1 MEPEVL
7 LDKIRETISRE
18 LEIPISSLVD
28 DASLRQQYGL
38 DSVAAV
44 NIVFALETQLGIEID
59 IRELA
64 IVDSISELRR
74 FLYSGIHRQG

>member
-64 IVDSISELRR
+64 TVDSISELRR